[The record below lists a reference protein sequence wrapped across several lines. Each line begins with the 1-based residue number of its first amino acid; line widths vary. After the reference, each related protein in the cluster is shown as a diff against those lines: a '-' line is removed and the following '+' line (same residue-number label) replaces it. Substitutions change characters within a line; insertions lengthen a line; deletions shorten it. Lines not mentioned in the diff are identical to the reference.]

1 MKVQP
6 YAFKPTEAP
15 VAPEGYIAPK
25 NEEGAEPRIDSAVT
39 SDCLNYKGESVP
51 CN

>member
-25 NEEGAEPRIDSAVT
+25 NEDAEPRIDSAV
-39 SDCLNYKGESVP
+39 SFGCLNYKGESVP
-51 CN
+51 CNY

>member
-25 NEEGAEPRIDSAVT
+25 NEDAEYGNTGSGVFKRGVQ
-39 SDCLNYKGESVP
+39 N
-51 CN
+51 